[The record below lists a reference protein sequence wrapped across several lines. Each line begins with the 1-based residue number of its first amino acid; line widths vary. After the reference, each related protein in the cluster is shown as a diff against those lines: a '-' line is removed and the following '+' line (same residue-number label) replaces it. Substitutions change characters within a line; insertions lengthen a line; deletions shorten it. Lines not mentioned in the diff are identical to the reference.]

1 MNTFEKLL
9 ALTQDAITASGKKFK
24 EIDPDAI
31 KGFLRDKGLN
41 KNQIVELLAEI
52 IPKQLIAMDRLEE
65 IYTGNKKSKKTEII
79 GTPVETNSSYTPKV
93 REARKSVF
101 GDIKRIT

>member
-1 MNTFEKLL
+1 MNPFETLL

-41 KNQIVELLAEI
+41 KNQITE
-52 IPKQLIAMDRLEE
+52 AMDRLSE
-65 IYTGNKKSKKTEII
+65 IYTGIKSLRSLKLSKHQ
-79 GTPVETNSSYTPKV
+79 
-93 REARKSVF
+93 
-101 GDIKRIT
+101 

>member
-1 MNTFEKLL
+1 MNPFETLL

-41 KNQIVELLAEI
+41 KNQITE
-52 IPKQLIAMDRLEE
+52 AMDRLSE
-65 IYTGNKKSKKTEII
+65 IYTGTKKSKKPEIVE
-79 GTPVETNSSYTPKV
+79 TPVDSNSSYTPKV
-93 REARKSVF
+93 REARKNVF
-101 GDIKRIT
+101 GDIKRIA

>member
-1 MNTFEKLL
+1 MNPFETLL

-41 KNQIVELLAEI
+41 KTQIAE
-52 IPKQLIAMDRLEE
+52 AMDRLSE
-65 IYTGNKKSKKTEII
+65 IYTGHGTKKSKKTEIV

-93 REARKSVF
+93 REARKSIF
-101 GDIKRIT
+101 GDIKRIA

>member
-1 MNTFEKLL
+1 MNNMNPFETLL

-41 KNQIVELLAEI
+41 KTQIAE
-52 IPKQLIAMDRLEE
+52 AMDRLSE
-65 IYTGNKKSKKTEII
+65 IYTGTKKTKKTEIV

-93 REARKSVF
+93 REARKNVF
-101 GDIKRIT
+101 GDIKRIA